1 MTSVAL
7 LILPTC
13 HEFISLPVTFP
24 VKPFIYGHLS
34 FLSSHNL
41 SDLPPFSAEKV
52 DAERARG
59 EVSRSHTSSHFL
71 RKQEGCQEK

>member
-1 MTSVAL
+1 MAL

-13 HEFISLPVTFP
+13 HEFISLPVTFL
-24 VKPFIYGHLS
+24 VKLFIYGHMS

-52 DAERARG
+52 DAEGKRRG
-59 EVSRSHTSSHFL
+59 L
-71 RKQEGCQEK
+71 QDAY